1 MKKPWI
7 MAQTWR
13 DLVFLHWPIA
23 PDALRPFVPAE
34 LEIDLFE
41 GRAWFGVV
49 PFIADHT
56 RLRFSLPFPI
66 VGSYRELNVR
76 TYVKYKGRSG
86 VYFFSLD
93 ADSLLAVKAASAG
106 GFLPYRYAGMK
117 VVKKDRRYVFTSR
130 LAKPAIGESFRMG
143 FTPSAGILES
153 SELERW
159 LTERYCLWT
168 KPKSALYRVDIVHA
182 PWQLQKVHAEIA
194 ENSLAAFLP
203 VGWNAEEPLA
213 HFSALQKTRFYPPVK
228 ETI

>member
-13 DLVFLHWPIA
+13 DLVFLHWPIS
-23 PDALRPFVPAE
+23 PDELRPFVPAE

-41 GRAWFGVV
+41 GRAWVGIV

-66 VGSYRELNVR
+66 VGTYRELNVR
-76 TYVKYKGRSG
+76 TYVKCNGRSG

-106 GFLPYRYAGMK
+106 GFLPYRYARMEM
-117 VVKKDRRYVFTSR
+117 VKKDRRYAFSSR
-130 LAKPAIGESFRMG
+130 LAKPGIGQSFRMG
-143 FTPSAGILES
+143 FTPSTRMLEA

-168 KPKSALYRVDIVHA
+168 KPKTILYRVDIDHV
-182 PWQLQKVHAEIA
+182 PWQLQKVHIEIA
-194 ENSLAAFLP
+194 ENSLAGFLP
-203 VGWNAEEPLA
+203 VGWNRQEPLA

>member
-1 MKKPWI
+1 MKKPWV

-23 PDALRPFVPAE
+23 PDALRPFVPEE
-34 LEIDLFE
+34 LEIDVFE
-41 GRAWFGVV
+41 GQAWVGVV

-56 RLRFSLPFPI
+56 RLRFSLPFPV
-66 VGSYRELNVR
+66 VGNYRELNVR

-93 ADSLLAVKAASAG
+93 ADSLLAVKAASSG
-106 GFLPYRYAGMK
+106 GFLPYRYARMK
-117 VVKKDRRYVFTSR
+117 VVKKDKRYVFTSR
-130 LAKPAIGESFRMG
+130 LAKSGIGESFQMG
-143 FTPSAGILES
+143 FTPSTGILES
-153 SELERW
+153 SELEQW

-168 KPKSALYRVDIVHA
+168 KPNLALYRVDIAHA
-182 PWQLQKVHAEIA
+182 PWQLQKVHIEMA

-203 VGWNAEEPLA
+203 IGWDAEEPLA

-228 ETI
+228 ETV